1 MRTGTRTPKSVAVW
15 LFACAGMVVA
25 MMIIGAI
32 TRLTESGLSMV
43 EWRPLIGAWPPV
55 GEAEWRRVFDLYRQT
70 SEYRLANAGMSLD
83 AFKTIFW
90 WEFIHRLWGRL
101 IGIVFALPFI
111 VFLLLGK
118 LPRRLTPHLVALFL
132 LGGLQGVIG
141 WWMVKSGFVDRTD
154 VSQYRLTVH
163 LGMAFAI
170 LGYLLWVALGIAV
183 PRTSAGPGAPRRLA
197 WCTLG
202 MVSLTVLAG
211 GLVAGLDA
219 GKTYNS
225 WPLMDGDFVPAGVL
239 DLAPWWLNGFENIA
253 TVQFDHRMLAYAS
266 AAMIAWLWIA
276 MRRAPVHPRAHRAA
290 NALAT
295 MAVVQIGLGIAT
307 LLLVVLLPL
316 AVLHQAG
323 AAALFSLTLWTV
335 YELTG

>member
-1 MRTGTRTPKSVAVW
+1 MPRQQAPISVALW

-25 MMIIGAI
+25 MMIIGAV

-83 AFKTIFW
+83 EFKTIFW

-101 IGIVFALPFI
+101 IGIVFAVPFI
-111 VFLLLGK
+111 VFLLRGK
-118 LPRRLTPHLVALFL
+118 IPRHLTPHLVALFL

-183 PRTSAGPGAPRRLA
+183 PRAPSGQKMPRRLA

-202 MVSLTVLAG
+202 TVSLTVLAG
-211 GLVAGLDA
+211 GLVAGLNA
-219 GKTYNS
+219 GMTYNS
-225 WPLMDGDFVPAGVL
+225 WPLMDGDFVPAGAF
-239 DLAPWWLNGFENIA
+239 DLTPWWLNGFENIA
-253 TVQFDHRMLAYAS
+253 TVQFDHRILAYAS

-276 MRRAPVHPRAHRAA
+276 IRRAPVEPRARRAA
-290 NALAT
+290 DA
-295 MAVVQIGLGIAT
+295 MAVMAIVQICLGIAT
-307 LLLVVLLPL
+307 LLLVVPLPL

-323 AAALFSLTLWTV
+323 AATLFSLTLWTV
-335 YELTG
+335 YELNG